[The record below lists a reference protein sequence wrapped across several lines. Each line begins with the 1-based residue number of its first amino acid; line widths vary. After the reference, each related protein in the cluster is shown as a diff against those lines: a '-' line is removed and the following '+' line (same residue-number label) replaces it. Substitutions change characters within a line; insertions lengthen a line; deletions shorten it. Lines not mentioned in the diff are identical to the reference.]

1 VSSTGISSLI
11 RLILIFLPF
20 IFIQHLFH
28 RELQYSLLLFTRRKQ
43 VFVRLFAVL
52 FFPGVLVHEGSHFLM
67 SKILGVRTGRFS
79 ISPTATSDGHI
90 RMGYVEAERVDVFR
104 NTLIGAAPLIAGGIA
119 ISLISRYLLHAS
131 FLFDQN
137 TLLTDQFFP
146 WLWEGFSN
154 PWFWVGLY
162 LAVTISGMMVPSA
175 SDRRDWLIFL
185 LILAGLVL
193 LFYFVG
199 ALAWLQQV
207 VTPWLLRL
215 MNALALVFGVGLM
228 VQTIVLIP
236 LWLLRKLAQWMR

>member
-1 VSSTGISSLI
+1 
-11 RLILIFLPF
+11 
-20 IFIQHLFH
+20 
-28 RELQYSLLLFTRRKQ
+28 
-43 VFVRLFAVL
+43 
-52 FFPGVLVHEGSHFLM
+52 
-67 SKILGVRTGRFS
+67 
-79 ISPTATSDGHI
+79 
-90 RMGYVEAERVDVFR
+90 
-104 NTLIGAAPLIAGGIA
+104 
-119 ISLISRYLLHAS
+119 
-131 FLFDQN
+131 
-137 TLLTDQFFP
+137 
-146 WLWEGFSN
+146 
-154 PWFWVGLY
+154 
-162 LAVTISGMMVPSA
+162 MMVPSA